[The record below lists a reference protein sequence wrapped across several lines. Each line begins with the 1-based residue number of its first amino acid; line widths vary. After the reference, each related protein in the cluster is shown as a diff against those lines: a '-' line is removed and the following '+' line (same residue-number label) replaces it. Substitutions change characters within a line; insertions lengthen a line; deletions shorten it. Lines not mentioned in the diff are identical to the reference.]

1 MKKIIHIILVILSI
15 QLYGQPEQFMLPNE
29 DFSSDRRTIDFMPQ
43 DEINW
48 LNSIKNQ
55 LILDKTDSTKNLL
68 MEVIKIHRFS
78 YLLKYEIAKLLVDKK
93 QDDKIYQ
100 FLLDNLDIAYCTG
113 EVRECTPVCFYL
125 IMDLITLDTSFSK
138 QVLFDLIDNKNQHLC
153 DKYSNDF
160 FGFYAIFPKLIETSK
175 IDIKL
180 ISKSL
185 QSNNN
190 SKCKEALLQL
200 CAKKYK

>member
-78 YLLKYEIAKLLVDKK
+78 Y
-93 QDDKIYQ
+93 
-100 FLLDNLDIAYCTG
+100 
-113 EVRECTPVCFYL
+113 
-125 IMDLITLDTSFSK
+125 
-138 QVLFDLIDNKNQHLC
+138 H
-153 DKYSNDF
+153 
-160 FGFYAIFPKLIETSK
+160 
-175 IDIKL
+175 
-180 ISKSL
+180 
-185 QSNNN
+185 
-190 SKCKEALLQL
+190 
-200 CAKKYK
+200 

>member
-1 MKKIIHIILVILSI
+1 MKKIILFLLILLSSR
-15 QLYGQPEQFMLPNE
+15 LSGQSEQFMLPNE
-29 DFSSDRRTIDFMPQ
+29 DFSSDRNTIDFMPQ

-78 YLLKYEIAKLLVDKK
+78 YLLKYEIAKLLVEKK
-93 QDDKIYQ
+93 QNKEIYL
-100 FLLDNLDIAYCTG
+100 FLLNNLEIAYCTG
-113 EVRECTPVCFYL
+113 ECRECTPVCFYPV
-125 IMDLITLDTSFSK
+125 IDVITLDSSFSK

-153 DKYSNDF
+153 EKYSNIYYIL
-160 FGFYAIFPKLIETSK
+160 YAIFPKLIETSK

-190 SKCKEALLQL
+190 SKCKEKLLQY
-200 CAKKYK
+200 CTKKY

>member
-78 YLLKYEIAKLLVDKK
+78 YLLKYEIAK
-93 QDDKIYQ
+93 
-100 FLLDNLDIAYCTG
+100 
-113 EVRECTPVCFYL
+113 
-125 IMDLITLDTSFSK
+125 
-138 QVLFDLIDNKNQHLC
+138 
-153 DKYSNDF
+153 YSNDF